1 MDSLELKLPAD
12 CAVSCGVWPVVWS
25 DDCGRVSWLFSSS
38 FSSLSAALSCSF
50 KAFFKVE
57 RWINGNCTLT
67 RSPCGSASPSTTVPP
82 ERRTMRST
90 MASTRPR
97 ILLRSCRARFA
108 ALKGAH
114 HHAHADFPQTRTLVG
129 DVEFCG
135 LVVGTLF
142 HRHSETKFPVVT
154 APISLRVDD

>member
-12 CAVSCGVWPVVWS
+12 CAVSCGVWPLVCS

-90 MASTRPR
+90 MARPR
-97 ILLRSCRARFA
+97 PDPVTPLRADSPRS
-108 ALKGAH
+108 KGAH
-114 HHAHADFPQTRTLVG
+114 HTRTLTFRQTRTLVG

-135 LVVGTLF
+135 LVVGALF
-142 HRHSETKFPVVT
+142 HRHSETKLPVVT